1 MITDLDSDAKIHLE
15 HFQLKELIV
24 NITKHELVPK
34 HELLEDGDVTQLLQ
48 RYRCKLSQL
57 PKILVTDPVAKY
69 YGLRRG
75 QVVRILRRSETAGT
89 YITYRY
95 VI

>member
-1 MITDLDSDAKIHLE
+1 
-15 HFQLKELIV
+15 LIV

-34 HELLEDGDVTQLLQ
+34 HELLEDQEVVKLLE
-48 RYRCKLSQL
+48 RYRCKRSQL
-57 PKILVTDPVAKY
+57 PKILVSDPVAKY

-75 QVVRILRRSETAGT
+75 QVVRILRKSETAGT
-89 YITYRY
+89 YVTYRY

>member
-1 MITDLDSDAKIHLE
+1 MDSDAKIHLE
-15 HFQLKELIV
+15 FFQVKELIV

-34 HELLEDGDVTQLLQ
+34 HELLEDEEVDKLLQ
-48 RYRCKLSQL
+48 RYRCRLSQL

-75 QVVRILRRSETAGT
+75 QVVRILRKSETAGT
-89 YITYRY
+89 YVTYRY